1 MHPVLRQLK
10 PLPNSK
16 PTSSATLSDN
26 EVGEC
31 AIQENEGLA
40 RIDVEIPEQHPRVQ
54 IKKDSGEAYL
64 SAVNTFRD
72 RQGEEA
78 AHIRHLK
85 HKAGEYMQLD
95 SRRILDDK
103 SFEVD
108 SQTGISPAKAHLA
121 AADLR
126 TAYQQTVKE
135 EANFQKTFNNNVR
148 TLINRE
154 EVVIGLMH
162 LWDFAEAYVGNPSSK
177 ALMAQL
183 CLISQHC
190 RDDGIL
196 RESIL
201 NLAEPESRWL
211 LDLLNIL
218 QTIIVQERKLSLTE
232 KVAAI
237 NYSVITLSKYYARK
251 IYKTLFVPIDKETK
265 IATFYMRIVVQ
276 LLVLSDDLGMYR
288 NARME
293 RVVSESRRR
302 ELSDEELMW
311 NLRRALRG
319 EDSVSAP
326 GCAAYDDDDY
336 DDE

>member
-326 GCAAYDDDDY
+326 GCVAYDDDDY